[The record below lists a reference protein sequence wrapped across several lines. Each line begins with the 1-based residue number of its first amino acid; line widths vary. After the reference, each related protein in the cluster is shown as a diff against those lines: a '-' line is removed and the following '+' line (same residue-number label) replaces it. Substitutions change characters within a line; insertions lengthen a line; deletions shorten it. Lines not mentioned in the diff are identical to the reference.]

1 MIMKAIIFILGVM
14 YITNSNAQK
23 FDCPSK
29 MTEYQEL
36 FKAKKIA
43 ESFDTWTAVSKN
55 CPKENEAV
63 YTDGIEIIQYKIDNA
78 ASAEE
83 KEKLVRDVLKLYD
96 QYNKYFPLTTTD
108 FEVNKAMTLVAN
120 KIDAKEE
127 IFTLLDRGFTKA
139 SNKVTDA
146 NAIYTYFSM
155 YCEKFNNGDKSIT
168 SNSVL
173 EKYTLVNSLL
183 NQLQAAKP
191 DSNESEQAKQNSD
204 YKTAQTA
211 INKLIK
217 DLATCENLEAFYTKN
232 YTDNQENGDW
242 ITSAL
247 LSLSGKCS
255 AKPIFNT
262 LAEKLYAMKV
272 TAQSA
277 NFMALANLQ
286 QRKFPEA
293 IKFYNESAELQTN
306 SIEKAKI
313 YYTLATGLLANDLPK
328 SKEYLKKAL
337 SSDPKMGK
345 AYLFLAQLYSNSAND
360 CGKTDFEKKA
370 VYYLAIQT
378 AQKAGVAEPRLKPTA
393 DKAAKDYEAKSLTAD
408 EISKAKMNG
417 KLVTIGCWINET
429 ITFPAK

>member
-1 MIMKAIIFILGVM
+1 MKAIIFILGVM
-14 YITNSNAQK
+14 YLTNSNAQK
-23 FDCPSK
+23 FDCTSK

-36 FKAKKIA
+36 FKAKKIG
-43 ESFDTWTAVSKN
+43 ESFDTWSAVSKN

-63 YTDGIEIIQYKIDNA
+63 YTDGIEIIKYKIDNA

-96 QYNKYFPLTTTD
+96 QYNKYFPLTTQD
-108 FEVNKAMTLVAN
+108 FEVNKAMTLVSN

-139 SNKVTDA
+139 SNKVTAA
-146 NAIYTYFSM
+146 NAIFTYFSM
-155 YCEKFNNGDKSIT
+155 YCEKFNNGDKSLT

-183 NQLQAAKP
+183 NQLQAAKS
-191 DSNESEQAKQNSD
+191 DSNDSEQAKQNRD

-217 DLATCENLEAFYTKN
+217 DLATCENLDAFYTKN

-306 SIEKAKI
+306 PIEKAKI

-378 AQKAGVAEPRLKPTA
+378 AQKAGIAEPRLKPTA
-393 DKAAKDYEAKSLTAD
+393 DKAAKDYEAKSLTAN
-408 EISKAKMNG
+408 EISKVKMNG
-417 KLVTIGCWINET
+417 KLVPIGCWINET

>member
-14 YITNSNAQK
+14 FITNSNAQK

-29 MTEYQEL
+29 MSEYQEL
-36 FKAKKIA
+36 FKAKKNT

-55 CPKENEAV
+55 CPKQNEAV
-63 YTDGIEIIQYKIDNA
+63 YTDGIEIIQYKINNA

-139 SNKVTDA
+139 SNKVDDT

-155 YCEKFNNGDKSIT
+155 YCEKFNNGDKSTT

-204 YKTAQTA
+204 YKTDQTA
-211 INKLIK
+211 INKLI
-217 DLATCENLEAFYTKN
+217 
-232 YTDNQENGDW
+232 
-242 ITSAL
+242 
-247 LSLSGKCS
+247 
-255 AKPIFNT
+255 
-262 LAEKLYAMKV
+262 
-272 TAQSA
+272 
-277 NFMALANLQ
+277 
-286 QRKFPEA
+286 
-293 IKFYNESAELQTN
+293 
-306 SIEKAKI
+306 
-313 YYTLATGLLANDLPK
+313 
-328 SKEYLKKAL
+328 
-337 SSDPKMGK
+337 
-345 AYLFLAQLYSNSAND
+345 
-360 CGKTDFEKKA
+360 
-370 VYYLAIQT
+370 
-378 AQKAGVAEPRLKPTA
+378 
-393 DKAAKDYEAKSLTAD
+393 KDYEAKSLTAD

>member
-1 MIMKAIIFILGVM
+1 MKAIIFILGVLF
-14 YITNSNAQK
+14 ITNSNAQK

-36 FKAKKIA
+36 FKAKKIT

-55 CPKENEAV
+55 CPKQNEAV

-139 SNKVTDA
+139 SNKVTAA
-146 NAIYTYFSM
+146 NAIFTYFSM

-168 SNSVL
+168 SNSIL

-183 NQLQAAKP
+183 NQLQVAKP

-217 DLATCENLEAFYTKN
+217 DLATCENLDAFYTKN
-232 YTDNQENGDW
+232 YTENQENGDW

-286 QRKFPEA
+286 QRKFPES

-306 SIEKAKI
+306 PIEKAKI

>member
-1 MIMKAIIFILGVM
+1 MKAIIFILGIM
-14 YITNSNAQK
+14 FITNSNAQK

-96 QYNKYFPLTTTD
+96 QYNKYFPLTTSD

-139 SNKVTDA
+139 SNKVSDA
-146 NAIYTYFSM
+146 NAIFTYFSM

-168 SNSVL
+168 SNLVL

-217 DLATCENLEAFYTKN
+217 DLATCENLDAFYTKN
-232 YTDNQENGDW
+232 YTENQENGDW

-293 IKFYNESAELQTN
+293 ITFYNESAELQSN
-306 SIEKAKI
+306 PIEKSKI

-337 SSDPKMGK
+337 TSDPKMGK

>member
-1 MIMKAIIFILGVM
+1 M

-96 QYNKYFPLTTTD
+96 QYNKYFPLTTQD

-139 SNKVTDA
+139 SNKVTAA

-255 AKPIFNT
+255 SKPIFNT

-293 IKFYNESAELQTN
+293 ITFYNESAELQSN
-306 SIEKAKI
+306 PIEKAKI
-313 YYTLATGLLANDLPK
+313 YYTLATGLLANDLLK

-337 SSDPKMGK
+337 TSDPKMGK

>member
-1 MIMKAIIFILGVM
+1 MKAIIFILGVM
-14 YITNSNAQK
+14 FITNSNAQK

-29 MTEYQEL
+29 MTEYQDL

-63 YTDGIEIIQYKIDNA
+63 YKDGIEIIQYKIDNA

-96 QYNKYFPLTTTD
+96 QYNKYFPLTTQD

-168 SNSVL
+168 SNLVL

-217 DLATCENLEAFYTKN
+217 DLATCENLDAFYTKN
-232 YTDNQENGDW
+232 YTDNQENEDW

-293 IKFYNESAELQTN
+293 ITFYNESAELQTN
-306 SIEKAKI
+306 PVEKAKI
-313 YYTLATGLLANDLPK
+313 YYTLATGLLATDLPK

>member
-1 MIMKAIIFILGVM
+1 MF
-14 YITNSNAQK
+14 ITNSNAQK

-36 FKAKKIA
+36 FKAKKIT

-55 CPKENEAV
+55 CPKQNEAV

-139 SNKVTDA
+139 SNKVTAA

-183 NQLQAAKP
+183 NQLQVAKP

-217 DLATCENLEAFYTKN
+217 DLATCENLDAFYTKN
-232 YTDNQENGDW
+232 YTENQENGDW

-306 SIEKAKI
+306 PIEKAKI

>member
-1 MIMKAIIFILGVM
+1 MKAIIFILGIM
-14 YITNSNAQK
+14 FITNSNAQK

-63 YTDGIEIIQYKIDNA
+63 YKDGIEILQYKIDNA
-78 ASAEE
+78 ASTEE

-127 IFTLLDRGFTKA
+127 IFTLLGRGFTKA
-139 SNKVTDA
+139 SNKVTAA
-146 NAIYTYFSM
+146 NAIFTYFSM

-168 SNSVL
+168 SNSIL

-183 NQLQAAKP
+183 NQLQVAKP
-191 DSNESEQAKQNSD
+191 DLSDSEQAKQNSD

-217 DLATCENLEAFYTKN
+217 DLATCENLDAFYTKN
-232 YTDNQENGDW
+232 YTENQENGDW

-293 IKFYNESAELQTN
+293 IKFYNESAELQIN
-306 SIEKAKI
+306 PIEKAKI

-360 CGKTDFEKKA
+360 CGKTDFEKKT

>member
-1 MIMKAIIFILGVM
+1 MKAIIFILGVM
-14 YITNSNAQK
+14 FITNSYAQK
-23 FDCPSK
+23 FDCASK

-36 FKAKKIA
+36 FKAKKID

-96 QYNKYFPLTTTD
+96 QYNKYFPLTTPD
-108 FEVNKAMTLVAN
+108 YEVNKAMTLVAN

-139 SNKVTDA
+139 SNNVTTA

-155 YCEKFNNGDKSIT
+155 YCEKFKNGDKSIT

-183 NQLQAAKP
+183 NQLQTVKP
-191 DSNESEQAKQNSD
+191 DSNDSEQAKQNRD

-217 DLATCENLEAFYTKN
+217 DMATCENLDAFYTKN

-272 TAQSA
+272 TAKSA

-306 SIEKAKI
+306 LIEKAKI

>member
-1 MIMKAIIFILGVM
+1 MKAIIFILGVM
-14 YITNSNAQK
+14 FITNSNAQK

-63 YTDGIEIIQYKIDNA
+63 YKDGIEILQYKIDNA

-96 QYNKYFPLTTTD
+96 QYNKYFPLTTQD

-139 SNKVTDA
+139 SNKVTAA

-191 DSNESEQAKQNSD
+191 DSNDSEQAKQNRD

-211 INKLIK
+211 INRLIK
-217 DLATCENLEAFYTKN
+217 DLATCENLDVFYTKN
-232 YTDNQENGDW
+232 YTENQENGDW

-306 SIEKAKI
+306 PIEKAKI
-313 YYTLATGLLANDLPK
+313 YYTLATGLLATDLPK

-393 DKAAKDYEAKSLTAD
+393 DKAAKDYEAKSLTAS

>member
-1 MIMKAIIFILGVM
+1 MKAIIFILGVM
-14 YITNSNAQK
+14 FITNSNAQK

-29 MTEYQEL
+29 MTEYQDL

-63 YTDGIEIIQYKIDNA
+63 YKDGIEIIQYKIDNA

-96 QYNKYFPLTTTD
+96 QYNIYFPLTTTD

-139 SNKVTDA
+139 SNKVDDA

-168 SNSVL
+168 SNLVL

-217 DLATCENLEAFYTKN
+217 DLATCENLDAFYTKN
-232 YTDNQENGDW
+232 YTENQENGDW

-247 LSLSGKCS
+247 LSLSGKCT

-286 QRKFPEA
+286 QRKFPDA

-306 SIEKAKI
+306 PIEKAKI

>member
-1 MIMKAIIFILGVM
+1 MF
-14 YITNSNAQK
+14 ITNSNAQK

-29 MTEYQEL
+29 MMEYQEL
-36 FKAKKIA
+36 FKAKKIT

-96 QYNKYFPLTTTD
+96 QYNMYFPLTTSD

-139 SNKVTDA
+139 SNKVTAA

-211 INKLIK
+211 INRLIK
-217 DLATCENLEAFYTKN
+217 DLATCENLDVFYTKN

-306 SIEKAKI
+306 PIEKAKI

>member
-1 MIMKAIIFILGVM
+1 MKAIIFILGVM
-14 YITNSNAQK
+14 LITNSNAQK
-23 FDCPSK
+23 FDCPYK

-83 KEKLVRDVLKLYD
+83 KEKLVREVLKLYD

-108 FEVNKAMTLVAN
+108 FEVNKAMTLVAY

-139 SNKVTDA
+139 SNKVTSA
-146 NAIYTYFSM
+146 NAIFTYFSM
-155 YCEKFNNGDKSIT
+155 YCEKYNNGDKSIT
-168 SNSVL
+168 SNSVI

-183 NQLQAAKP
+183 NQLQVAKP
-191 DSNESEQAKQNSD
+191 DSNDSEQEKQNRD

-211 INKLIK
+211 INRLIK
-217 DLATCENLEAFYTKN
+217 DLATCENLDAFYTKN

-272 TAQSA
+272 TDQSA
-277 NFMALANLQ
+277 NFMALANLK

-293 IKFYNESAELQTN
+293 IKCYNESAELQTN
-306 SIEKAKI
+306 PIEKAKI

-378 AQKAGVAEPRLKPTA
+378 AQKAGVAELRLKTTA
-393 DKAAKDYEAKSLTAD
+393 DKTAKDYEAKSLSAD
-408 EISKAKMNG
+408 EISKSKMNG
-417 KLVTIGCWINET
+417 KLLTIGCWINET

>member
-1 MIMKAIIFILGVM
+1 MKAIIFILGVM
-14 YITNSNAQK
+14 FITNSNAQK

-29 MTEYQEL
+29 MTEYQDL

-96 QYNKYFPLTTTD
+96 QYNKYFPLTTQD

-139 SNKVTDA
+139 SNKVTAA

-183 NQLQAAKP
+183 NQLQVAKP
-191 DSNESEQAKQNSD
+191 DSNDSEQAKQNSD

-211 INKLIK
+211 INRLIK
-217 DLATCENLEAFYTKN
+217 DLATCENLDVFYTKN

-255 AKPIFNT
+255 AKPIFIT
-262 LAEKLYAMKV
+262 LAEKLYAMKA

-286 QRKFPEA
+286 QRKFSEA

-306 SIEKAKI
+306 PIEKAKI

-360 CGKTDFEKKA
+360 CGKTDFEKKT

>member
-1 MIMKAIIFILGVM
+1 MKAIIFILGVM
-14 YITNSNAQK
+14 FITNSNAQK

-96 QYNKYFPLTTTD
+96 QYNKYFPLTTQD

-183 NQLQAAKP
+183 NQLQAVKP

-217 DLATCENLEAFYTKN
+217 DLATCENLDAFYTKN
-232 YTDNQENGDW
+232 YTENQENGDW

-306 SIEKAKI
+306 PIEKAKI

>member
-1 MIMKAIIFILGVM
+1 MKAIIFILGVLF
-14 YITNSNAQK
+14 ITNSNAQK

-36 FKAKKIA
+36 FKAKKIT

-55 CPKENEAV
+55 CPKQNEAV

-96 QYNKYFPLTTTD
+96 QYNMYFPLTTQD
-108 FEVNKAMTLVAN
+108 FEVNKAMTLFAN

-139 SNKVTDA
+139 SNKVTAA

-168 SNSVL
+168 SNSIL

-183 NQLQAAKP
+183 NQLQVAKP

-217 DLATCENLEAFYTKN
+217 DLATCENLDAFYTKN
-232 YTDNQENGDW
+232 YTENQENGDW

-293 IKFYNESAELQTN
+293 IKFYNESAELQSN
-306 SIEKAKI
+306 PIEKAKI
-313 YYTLATGLLANDLPK
+313 YYTLATGLLATDLPK

>member
-36 FKAKKIA
+36 FKAKKNA

-96 QYNKYFPLTTTD
+96 QYNKYFPLTTSD

-191 DSNESEQAKQNSD
+191 NSNESEQAKQNSD

-293 IKFYNESAELQTN
+293 ITFYNESAELQTN

-313 YYTLATGLLANDLPK
+313 YYTLATGLLANDLTK

-429 ITFPAK
+429 FTFPAK

>member
-1 MIMKAIIFILGVM
+1 MKAIIFILGVM
-14 YITNSNAQK
+14 FITNSNAQK

-36 FKAKKIA
+36 FKAKKIT

-55 CPKENEAV
+55 CPKQNEAV

-108 FEVNKAMTLVAN
+108 FEVNKAMTLVNN

-127 IFTLLDRGFTKA
+127 IFSLLDRGFNKA
-139 SNKVTDA
+139 SYKVTAA

-155 YCEKFNNGDKSIT
+155 YCEKFNNGDKLIT

-183 NQLQAAKP
+183 NKLQAAKP
-191 DSNESEQAKQNSD
+191 NSNDSEQAKQNSD

-217 DLATCENLEAFYTKN
+217 DLATCENLDAFYTKN
-232 YTDNQENGDW
+232 YTDNQENEDW

-306 SIEKAKI
+306 PIEKAKI

-393 DKAAKDYEAKSLTAD
+393 DKAAKDFEAKSLTAD

>member
-1 MIMKAIIFILGVM
+1 MKAIIFILGVM
-14 YITNSNAQK
+14 FITNSNAQK

-29 MTEYQEL
+29 MLEYQEL

-43 ESFDTWTAVSKN
+43 ESYDTWTAVSKN
-55 CPKENEAV
+55 CPKENEAI

-139 SNKVTDA
+139 SNKVSDA
-146 NAIYTYFSM
+146 NAIFTYFSM

-168 SNSVL
+168 SNLVL

-217 DLATCENLEAFYTKN
+217 DLATCENLDAFYTKN

-293 IKFYNESAELQTN
+293 ITFYNESAELQSN
-306 SIEKAKI
+306 PIEKSKI

>member
-1 MIMKAIIFILGVM
+1 MKAIIFILGVM
-14 YITNSNAQK
+14 FITNSNAQK
-23 FDCPSK
+23 FDCPTK
-29 MTEYQEL
+29 ITEYQEL
-36 FKAKKIA
+36 FKAKKIT
-43 ESFDTWTAVSKN
+43 ESFDTWTTVSKN

-78 ASAEE
+78 GSAEE

-96 QYNKYFPLTTTD
+96 QYNKYFPLTTQD
-108 FEVNKAMTLVAN
+108 FEVNKAMTLVDN

-127 IFTLLDRGFTKA
+127 IFSLLDRGFNKA
-139 SNKVTDA
+139 SNKVTAA

-191 DSNESEQAKQNSD
+191 DSNDSEDARQNID
-204 YKTAQTA
+204 YKSAQTA

-217 DLATCENLEAFYTKN
+217 DLATCENLDAFYSKN

-247 LSLSGKCS
+247 LSLSGKCI

-272 TAQSA
+272 TTQSA
-277 NFMALANLQ
+277 NFMALAKLQ

-306 SIEKAKI
+306 PTEKAKI

-429 ITFPAK
+429 ITFPSK

>member
-1 MIMKAIIFILGVM
+1 MKAIIFILGVM
-14 YITNSNAQK
+14 FITNSNAQK
-23 FDCPSK
+23 LDCPSK

-36 FKAKKIA
+36 FKAKKIT

-96 QYNKYFPLTTTD
+96 QYNKYFPLTTSD
-108 FEVNKAMTLVAN
+108 FEVNKAMTLVDN

-127 IFTLLDRGFTKA
+127 IFTLLDRGFSIA
-139 SNKVTDA
+139 SNKVTAA

-168 SNSVL
+168 PNSVL

-191 DSNESEQAKQNSD
+191 DSNESEQSKQNSD

-217 DLATCENLEAFYTKN
+217 DLATCENLDAFYTKN
-232 YTDNQENGDW
+232 YTDNQENEDW

-272 TAQSA
+272 TSQSA

-306 SIEKAKI
+306 PIEKAKI

-429 ITFPAK
+429 ITFPAI

>member
-1 MIMKAIIFILGVM
+1 MKAIIFILGVLF
-14 YITNSNAQK
+14 ITNSNAQK

-29 MTEYQEL
+29 MTEYQEF

-43 ESFDTWTAVSKN
+43 ESFDTWTTVSKN

-96 QYNKYFPLTTTD
+96 QYNKYFPLTTQD

-139 SNKVTDA
+139 SNKVTAA

-168 SNSVL
+168 SNLVL

-191 DSNESEQAKQNSD
+191 NSNESEQAKQNSD

-217 DLATCENLEAFYTKN
+217 DLATCENLDVFYTKN

-286 QRKFPEA
+286 QRKFSEA

-306 SIEKAKI
+306 PIEKAKI

-429 ITFPAK
+429 ITFPAR